1 MGIFCYLPNFGTI
14 IFIKS
19 AVCHFIWEN
28 SGTID
33 EPCYP
38 RYNFCMFLIFSL
50 ISGAG

>member
-38 RYNFCMFLIFSL
+38 RYNFCMFLIFSF

>member
-38 RYNFCMFLIFSL
+38 RYNFCKFLIFSL
-50 ISGAG
+50 ISGVG